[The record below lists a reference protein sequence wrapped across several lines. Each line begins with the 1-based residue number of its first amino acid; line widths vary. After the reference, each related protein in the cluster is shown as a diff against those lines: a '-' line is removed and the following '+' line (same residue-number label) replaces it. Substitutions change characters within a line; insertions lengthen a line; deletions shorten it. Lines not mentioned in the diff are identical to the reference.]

1 MSVHLCVNQKWS
13 LELPLQESSHFSDGR
28 AGDADSCIQEIFPWR
43 TMEGL
48 KQVWWKYKY
57 RTQKLKAL
65 SGKSSGK
72 KSEMNMD
79 VESDG
84 FGRDGK
90 VKWNFRRKS

>member
-1 MSVHLCVNQKWS
+1 M
-13 LELPLQESSHFSDGR
+13 
-28 AGDADSCIQEIFPWR
+28 QEIFPWR

-57 RTQKLKAL
+57 RTQKLSAL

-72 KSEMNMD
+72 KSEMDMD